1 MSKSLADTLES
12 DVRIREMARA
22 NGQLTSW
29 VSANLKGQP
38 YVKNMLLN
46 VRLLEI
52 VGEYWCNQHSTPKL
66 IPVPFLRKQVGLKR
80 GMGPRSVLLTC

>member
-1 MSKSLADTLES
+1 MSLADTLES
-12 DVRIREMARA
+12 DVRIREMARV

-29 VSANLKGQP
+29 ASDNLKGQP

-52 VGEYWCNQHSTPKL
+52 VGEYWCSKNPTPKL

-80 GMGPRSVLLTC
+80 VMGP